1 MFEGVCV
8 GLMFERVD
16 LLGFGN
22 DFTERAFD
30 ICRFEFSLSLGMV
43 SRREDLMFEIVGFI
57 VLGNKCVGFDICE
70 VLNTFF
76 FVWK

>member
-16 LLGFGN
+16 LLGFKN

-30 ICRFEFSLSLGMV
+30 ICRFEFSLNLGMV

-57 VLGNKCVGFDICE
+57 VLGNKMCWV
-70 VLNTFF
+70 
-76 FVWK
+76 

>member
-16 LLGFGN
+16 LFGFGN
-22 DFTERAFD
+22 HFTERAFD
-30 ICRFEFSLSLGMV
+30 ICRFEFSLGLRMV

-57 VLGNKCVGFDICE
+57 VLGNKMCWV
-70 VLNTFF
+70 
-76 FVWK
+76 

>member
-16 LLGFGN
+16 LFGFGN

-30 ICRFEFSLSLGMV
+30 ICRLEFSLGLGMV

-57 VLGNKCVGFDICE
+57 VLGNKICW
-70 VLNTFF
+70 V
-76 FVWK
+76 

>member
-16 LLGFGN
+16 LFGFGN

-30 ICRFEFSLSLGMV
+30 ICRFEFSLGTN
-43 SRREDLMFEIVGFI
+43 GFVKRI
-57 VLGNKCVGFDICE
+57 FD
-70 VLNTFF
+70 V
-76 FVWK
+76 

>member
-16 LLGFGN
+16 LFGFGN

-30 ICRFEFSLSLGMV
+30 ICRFEFSLDLGMITW
-43 SRREDLMFEIVGFI
+43 RELLIFVDLSF
-57 VLGNKCVGFDICE
+57 LW
-70 VLNTFF
+70 
-76 FVWK
+76 VWEWFQEEKI

>member
-16 LLGFGN
+16 LLRFGN
-22 DFTERAFD
+22 DFMERAFD
-30 ICRFEFSLSLGMV
+30 ICRFEISLSLGMV

-57 VLGNKCVGFDICE
+57 VLGNKMCWV
-70 VLNTFF
+70 
-76 FVWK
+76 

>member
-8 GLMFERVD
+8 SLMFERVD
-16 LLGFGN
+16 LFGFGN

-30 ICRFEFSLSLGMV
+30 ICRLEFSLGLGMV

-57 VLGNKCVGFDICE
+57 VLGNKMC
-70 VLNTFF
+70 
-76 FVWK
+76 